1 MILEDRTWKSWQTS
15 LPCNAQR
22 YLRICRLE
30 PDGWSTDCIDQPSAW
45 TPNTTNLRK
54 TTKGILEWKFQFSLQ
69 SSIHFFPSQFW
80 EFGVTLSWWLC
91 LFWSPV
97 CLTMY
102 SFFEGKKIECSWS
115 QEEIELGSRQQNL
128 MASGFQVSCQATL
141 LLYVI
146 IRHDDVSSYFRSIQ
160 ECPRDLLT
168 RREELRNLFELS
180 CKVWR
185 NQENI
190 LKLIHSFKA

>member
-54 TTKGILEWKFQFSLQ
+54 TTKGILEWKCQFSLQ

-91 LFWSPV
+91 LLWSPV

-102 SFFEGKKIECSWS
+102 YFFEGKKNWMLLITRGNWVGLPSAKFNGQRLSSQLPSNTVALRHITSWWRIFLLS
-115 QEEIELGSRQQNL
+115 EYPG
-128 MASGFQVSCQATL
+128 VSA
-141 LLYVI
+141 
-146 IRHDDVSSYFRSIQ
+146 RFAD
-160 ECPRDLLT
+160 
-168 RREELRNLFELS
+168 
-180 CKVWR
+180 
-185 NQENI
+185 
-190 LKLIHSFKA
+190 